1 MNKLLVLLKK
11 IYNDKK
17 KLLLC
22 VIGVIIVVTLLI
34 LIPEARKDMTNKKS
48 NYGDYEV
55 LYKDGK
61 IIKYNNFKKPF
72 TDTKTI
78 TIRNHTR
85 DVKVYSIKWVM
96 VNNTLKKQ
104 NKFLY
109 ELSCKGDGCAKI
121 SPSQIPGA
129 DSLAI
134 PDIYLE
140 SGKAHEYTIRIKY
153 TGSEK
158 NVNFS
163 GKLILEKEVTDQKKY
178 EQYLRKRASRIQ
190 NVNESNN
197 AFIDEDNKK

>member
-55 LYKDGK
+55 LYRDGK
-61 IIKYNNFKKPF
+61 IIKYNNFKKKF
-72 TDTKTI
+72 ADTKTI

-85 DVKVYSIKWVM
+85 EVKVYSIKWVM

-104 NKFLY
+104 NKLLY
-109 ELSCKGDGCAKI
+109 ELSCEGDGCVTI
-121 SPSQIPGA
+121 SPSQVPAA
-129 DSLAI
+129 DGLVIS
-134 PDIYLE
+134 DIYLE
-140 SGKAHEYTIRIKY
+140 SGKAHEYTVKIKY
-153 TGSEK
+153 DGSEK
-158 NVNFS
+158 DASFT
-163 GKLILEKEVTDQKKY
+163 GKLILEKEITDQRKY
-178 EQYLRKRASRIQ
+178 EKYMRERANRIESVNKS
-190 NVNESNN
+190 NV
-197 AFIDEDNKK
+197 DEDNK